1 MLERNNNNN
10 NKAGGNRA
18 EPAATQWLPRQGAHG
33 HLGLLLR
40 AAAEPLTPSPRGKW
54 DQEGRCREPQN
65 HQRSG
70 WKGSLAE
77 KHAGR
82 EGRRQVKRE
91 TP

>member
-10 NKAGGNRA
+10 EAGGNRA

-33 HLGLLLR
+33 HLGLL
-40 AAAEPLTPSPRGKW
+40 PSLTPSPRGKW
-54 DQEGRCREPQN
+54 DQKRRCREPQN